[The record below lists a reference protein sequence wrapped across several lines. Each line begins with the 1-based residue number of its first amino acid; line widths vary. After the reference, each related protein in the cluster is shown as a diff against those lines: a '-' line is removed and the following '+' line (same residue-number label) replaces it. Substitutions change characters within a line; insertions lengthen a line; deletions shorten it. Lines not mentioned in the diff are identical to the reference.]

1 MIDYLVLDEID
12 RIIELKQFEEISK
25 IFNFMFNESIIFE

>member
-12 RIIELKQFEEISK
+12 RIIELNQFEEISK
-25 IFNFMFNESIIFE
+25 IFNFMFIDNIKQ